1 MRYTKTAA
9 KLLAAVLALALLAG
23 CGAAAPADAP
33 ATGTTVKVSTV
44 DEFLAAIAP
53 DTTIELAEGDYALY
67 TASNYGGRSGSD
79 YYAWARAYDGPML
92 EIRGVE
98 NLVITGAGADKVTL
112 TAEPRYA
119 NVLSFVSCRNVTI
132 SQLTAGHTRD
142 AGVCSGGVLRF
153 EDCRDCAVRG
163 CGLFG
168 CGTLGVE
175 GVDCSALAVEDT
187 DVYECSYG
195 AFFFTGCRD
204 TRIVGGEVRDC
215 GRRLSGPAMCLLS
228 LQSCDGVTVSALK
241 VHDNV
246 SMRLLES
253 LYSRGV
259 CFVSNEVRGNDLGY
273 MFFFDTFSP
282 TVDGCAFENNGA
294 PRWYA
299 EGSRVLAADAGG
311 SMLDDEALEAMTLR
325 EIDPASVAAA
335 AAPTP
340 GMEVSP
346 GAELT
351 VTTVDEFLEAI
362 GPERTIVLDGASFD
376 LSAASG
382 YGAVNGQYY
391 YWESTYDGPG
401 LVIDG
406 VSGLTIRAAA
416 DDPKATTIAAAPRY
430 ANVLTFRSC
439 DKISLVGF
447 TAGHTQAPGECSG
460 GVLYFDNSHDL
471 TVDGCRLYGCGTS
484 GVDAFSCTGLRV
496 LRTEIYD
503 CSQCASYLTLTDG
516 IELSD
521 CDIHDVPSPALL
533 ISECG
538 DITWNGAPVTNGWY
552 DVAGGSLVGVG
563 EGSYN
568 VTDTDTLAAMTPSE
582 LDGFLAPD
590 GEAELFP
597 WPEGGRELLFALK
610 VQKLIADGDWEGLAD
625 NAAFPLLISLP
636 QGNLRV
642 DSREDLLASDLGSLL
657 SKDYRAR
664 VGAASLEGGMS
675 QTAIGNGFADNA
687 VLFRHAE
694 SEYGEDT
701 IRVCALIVR

>member
-23 CGAAAPADAP
+23 CGAAPAADAP

-119 NVLSFVSCRNVTI
+119 NVLSFVSCRNVTV
-132 SQLTAGHTRD
+132 SQLTAGHTREE
-142 AGVCSGGVLRF
+142 GVCSGGVLHF

-175 GVDCSALAVEDT
+175 GVDCTALAVEDT

-299 EGSRVLAADAGG
+299 EGSHVLAADAEGRL
-311 SMLDDEALEAMTLR
+311 LDDRALEAMTLR
-325 EIDPASVAAA
+325 EIDPASVASA
-335 AAPTP
+335 AAPLP
-340 GMEVSP
+340 GKEVAP

-362 GPERTIVLDGASFD
+362 GPERTVVLDGELFD

-391 YWESTYDGPG
+391 YWESTYDGPA

-406 VSGLTIRAAA
+406 ISRLTIRSAS
-416 DDPKATTIAAAPRY
+416 DDAKATTLAAAPRY
-430 ANVLTFRSC
+430 ANVLTFRGC
-439 DKISLVGF
+439 EEISLVGF
-447 TAGHTQAPGECSG
+447 TAGQRAVVIGFLFLFVQGFKLFLDAESMQQDLGLFLAGCLQEFRKVQRKDFDQGVQQLLAGAHPRGISHFQAGILAGPFDDDAVRQLHLDGSRGHAVTVLQFGRAELLAAEGVGDRVQNGSLALAVLTADHGQTVLGGAESDGADLLDVLDFERCDFECVSHFWPPLFAIQFAAQIHISLFG
-460 GVLYFDNSHDL
+460 NQIFIPPVAAIFRLAALDAERALRHHGRHHGVH
-471 TVDGCRLYGCGTS
+471 
-484 GVDAFSCTGLRV
+484 A
-496 LRTEIYD
+496 
-503 CSQCASYLTLTDG
+503 
-516 IELSD
+516 
-521 CDIHDVPSPALL
+521 ALL
-533 ISECG
+533 
-538 DITWNGAPVTNGWY
+538 
-552 DVAGGSLVGVG
+552 
-563 EGSYN
+563 
-568 VTDTDTLAAMTPSE
+568 AAETR
-582 LDGFLAPD
+582 G
-590 GEAELFP
+590 
-597 WPEGGRELLFALK
+597 K
-610 VQKLIADGDWEGLAD
+610 
-625 NAAFPLLISLP
+625 
-636 QGNLRV
+636 
-642 DSREDLLASDLGSLL
+642 
-657 SKDYRAR
+657 
-664 VGAASLEGGMS
+664 
-675 QTAIGNGFADNA
+675 
-687 VLFRHAE
+687 
-694 SEYGEDT
+694 
-701 IRVCALIVR
+701 